1 MLCINEPYSS
11 QQCILMLPYCYVH
24 AEPGPPTNVELIK
37 DAVLLWQPPDTPN
50 GVIQGYDIQLTYEN
64 RKLKTKLI
72 SVDSDTFSYNL
83 TADDAKGKPTIRVK
97 EKELTGIQWVDFQV
111 H

>member
-1 MLCINEPYSS
+1 
-11 QQCILMLPYCYVH
+11 MLPYHYVH

-64 RKLKTKLI
+64 RNSKIKH
-72 SVDSDTFSYNL
+72 VDSDTFFYIL
-83 TADDAKGKPTIRVK
+83 TVDDAKGKPTIQVK
-97 EKELTGIQWVDFQV
+97 QNELNDIEYTYVLYCISKSEFPRQYVC
-111 H
+111 